1 MNRLCNKVYRTAFA
15 VLALVVA
22 LGPARAADPD
32 PRNDSPRSLIIT
44 YHTTPAN
51 RGALRAYMRNSGLKD
66 FAQWKQQGAVQDYH
80 VYFNRYVDS
89 NNWDML
95 ALVTLAPGNGTE
107 RWKRTEAD
115 HPAGLS
121 QNALA
126 LTTSI
131 NTAPAD
137 LVRSN
142 AKHAKGAADK
152 PPVFLMVP
160 YDYVVSLG
168 EYLKYV
174 DAYVVPQM
182 EGWMQEG
189 VLSRYSVYL
198 SRYPAGRPWS
208 AFLVYEYANEE
219 ALGQRDRVLAK
230 VRARLA
236 DNPEWKAVSESKH
249 NVRKEEQP
257 VVADELSAN

>member
-1 MNRLCNKVYRTAFA
+1 MNSFYKKVYCTAFV
-15 VLALVVA
+15 VLTLVGVTR
-22 LGPARAADPD
+22 GADPD
-32 PRNDSPRSLIIT
+32 PRDESPRSLIIT

-51 RGALRAYMRNSGLKD
+51 RSALRNYMQTTGLKD
-66 FAQWKQQGAVQDYH
+66 FAQWKQRGAVQDYH

-89 NNWDML
+89 DNWDMFV
-95 ALVTLAPGNGTE
+95 LVTLAPGNGTE
-107 RWKRTEAD
+107 RWKRIEAD
-115 HPAGLS
+115 RPAGLS

-131 NTAPAD
+131 NTAPGD
-137 LVRSN
+137 LVRSD
-142 AKHAKGAADK
+142 ATHAKSVADK

-174 DAYVVPQM
+174 DTYVVPQV

-208 AFLVYEYANEE
+208 AFVVYEYANED
-219 ALGQRDRVLAK
+219 ALGARDRVLAK
-230 VRARLA
+230 VRVRLA
-236 DNPEWKAVSESKH
+236 GNAEWKAVSESKH
-249 NVRKEEQP
+249 NVRTEKQP
-257 VVADELSAN
+257 VIADELSAN